1 MASKAPKDTSNIDVS
16 AVKQALL
23 ESAKGLS
30 AKPQLISEGRVLRVG
45 DGVVTYEGM
54 SDQRMG
60 EVVNIET
67 STGQV
72 QALVL
77 NLLQDQVGAVVLGDD
92 QAIKAGARVTSTN
105 QLLTVPAG
113 KALLGRV
120 IDPLGRPLDGKGEL
134 KTKTR
139 QPVEAPAPDV
149 MSRKSVHQP
158 LATGLVAIDAVTP
171 VGRGQRQLIIG
182 DRGTGK
188 TAIAVDTM
196 INQTKQDS
204 GVISVYVAIG
214 QKLSRVAQLTEK
226 LRQAGALDSSIIV
239 AAGAA
244 DAAALQYLAPY
255 AATAIAEEIRD
266 NGGDALIIY
275 DDLTKHAQAYRQL
288 SLLLRRPPG
297 REAFPG
303 DVFYLHSRLL
313 ERSAKLDDSKGGGSL
328 TALPII
334 ETQAG
339 DVSAYIPTNVIS
351 ITDGQIFL
359 DTDLFNQGTRPAI
372 NVGLSVSRVGGAAQP
387 PSIKKLAGS
396 LRINLA
402 QYREVASFGQ
412 FSSDL
417 DAETKQRL
425 VRGER
430 MTAILKQPQYSPLG
444 VAEQAILLL
453 SGEEGLFD
461 AVELDDMI
469 DAIRAV
475 LHSLQKDTKLMAHIN
490 KGEKLSAD
498 DKQELLGHATKALK
512 PYIKGGEE
520 R

>member
-1 MASKAPKDTSNIDVS
+1 MASNPKIDVS

-30 AKPQLISEGRVLRVG
+30 TKPQLAAEGRVLKVG
-45 DGVVTYEGM
+45 DGVVSYEGL
-54 SDQRMG
+54 SSQRMG
-60 EVVNIET
+60 EVVDIET
-67 STGQV
+67 AEGNV

-92 QAIKAGARVTSTN
+92 RLITAGARVTSTG

-113 KALLGRV
+113 KELLGRV
-120 IDPLGRPLDGKGEL
+120 VDPLGRPLDGKGAI
-134 KTKTR
+134 KTKKR
-139 QPVEAPAPDV
+139 RPVEAPAPDV

-158 LATGLVAIDAVTP
+158 LATGLVSIDAVTP

-188 TAIAVDTM
+188 TAIAVDTI
-196 INQTKQDS
+196 INQAKQGS
-204 GVISVYVAIG
+204 GVVSVYVAIG

-226 LRQAGALDSSIIV
+226 LRQAGALEHSIIV

-255 AATAIAEEIRD
+255 AATAMAEEFRD
-266 NGGDALIIY
+266 NKGDALIIY

-313 ERSAKLDDSKGGGSL
+313 ERSAKLNDDQGGGSL

-359 DTDLFNQGTRPAI
+359 DTDLFYQGTRPAI

-387 PSIKKLAGS
+387 PVIKKLAGS

-430 MTAILKQPQYSPLG
+430 MTAILKQPQYAPLG

-453 SGEEGLFD
+453 AGEEGLLD
-461 AVELDDMI
+461 SVELADMT
-469 DAIRAV
+469 DAIRSILNNLTEHHA
-475 LHSLQKDTKLMAHIN
+475 KLTAHVN

-498 DKQELLGHATKALK
+498 SRSELLECAAKALA
-512 PYIKGGEE
+512 PYQKSGEE
-520 R
+520 S

>member
-1 MASKAPKDTSNIDVS
+1 MAKAPQIDVS
-16 AVKQALL
+16 AVKQALI

-30 AKPQLISEGRVLRVG
+30 GKPELVAEGRVLKVG

-54 SDQRMG
+54 SSQRMG

-67 STGQV
+67 TSGTV

-77 NLLQDQVGAVVLGDD
+77 NLLQDEVGAVVLGDD
-92 QAIKAGARVTSTN
+92 QGIKAGARVTSTN
-105 QLLTVPAG
+105 QLLTIPAG
-113 KALLGRV
+113 KELLGRTV
-120 IDPLGRPLDGKGEL
+120 DPLGRVLDGGSAL
-134 KTKTR
+134 KSKIQ

-171 VGRGQRQLIIG
+171 IGRGQRQLIIG

-188 TAIAVDTM
+188 TAIAIDAM
-196 INQTKQDS
+196 INQSKQDS
-204 GVISVYVAIG
+204 GVISIYVAIG
-214 QKLSRVAQLTEK
+214 QKMSRVAQLTEK

-239 AAGAA
+239 AAGAS

-313 ERSAKLDDSKGGGSL
+313 ERSAKLNDEHGGGSL

-359 DTDLFNQGTRPAI
+359 DTDLFYQGTRPAI

-387 PSIKKLAGS
+387 PVIKKLAGS

-453 SGEEGLFD
+453 AGEEGLLD
-461 AVELDDMI
+461 KVELADMT
-469 DAIRAV
+469 DATRAI
-475 LHSLQKDTKLMAHIN
+475 LHALQKDSKLMTHIN
-490 KGEKLSAD
+490 KGEKLSST
-498 DKQELLGHATKALK
+498 DKKALLEYATKAVS
-512 PYIKGGEE
+512 PYTKSGEAQ
-520 R
+520 